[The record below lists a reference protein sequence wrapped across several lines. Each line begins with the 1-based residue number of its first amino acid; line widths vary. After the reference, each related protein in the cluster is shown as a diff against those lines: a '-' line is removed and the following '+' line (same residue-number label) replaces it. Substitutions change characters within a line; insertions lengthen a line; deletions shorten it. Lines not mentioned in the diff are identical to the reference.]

1 MNSQSTITK
10 ISSSF
15 FYTSDFNVHQKY
27 QEGLLKYTLQAPTLS
42 FWIRRSWLGPKNLRF
57 PQISTWCWQYWF
69 RNKALRTAIL
79 YYGSTQIKWKRENK
93 KQAHL
98 ITTSETCVWLLKT
111 HFPEPHCLNM
121 SPSSTTYNVH
131 VFLVIPLSSSVKWR
145 WEYSF
150 QSHRVVVR
158 LTRINMHKIHT

>member
-1 MNSQSTITK
+1 MLYLKKKINAKNHEKIKMLIKNYCIEIAFFLNTK
-10 ISSSF
+10 FLVPPYFS
-15 FYTSDFNVHQKY
+15 
-27 QEGLLKYTLQAPTLS
+27 PTLS

-111 HFPEPHCLNM
+111 HFPEPHCLNI

-145 WEYSF
+145 WEY
-150 QSHRVVVR
+150 
-158 LTRINMHKIHT
+158 